1 MPLGENAWQMVRDW
15 LLTSGLRI
23 AIIVLGGLVA
33 YRFLRIL
40 TTRLEMLL
48 AGAAPTDE
56 QAQRA
61 RTLTGVIHSTTVV
74 ALATIVVLMLLLE
87 LGVDVSPLIAG
98 AGIVGVAVGLGA
110 QTLIRDIIG
119 GFFILLEDQFA
130 VGDAIQVGN
139 IGGGV
144 EKMTLRAT
152 FLRDL
157 EGTLHV
163 IPNGEMRIVSNR
175 TRGWSRVKLDLGVAY
190 EEDIGSVIAAL
201 GKIGHDFYQDEAFAP
216 LLLEEPTVTGVEAL
230 GDWAVTIRIMVKTK
244 PGKQWDV
251 ARELRRRIKESFER
265 EGIEMPYPR
274 QEVLVSKWAGG
285 QTSNFQHPKED

>member
-1 MPLGENAWQMVRDW
+1 
-15 LLTSGLRI
+15 LTSGLRV
-23 AIIVLGGLVA
+23 AIIVLGSIVGCRSVRVLA
-33 YRFLRIL
+33 
-40 TTRLEMLL
+40 TRLESLI

-61 RTLTGVIHSTTVV
+61 RTMARVIHSTTLVIIV
-74 ALATIVVLMLLLE
+74 TIAGLMILRE
-87 LGVDVSPLIAG
+87 LGLDIAPLIAG
-98 AGIVGVAVGLGA
+98 ASVVGVAVGLGA

-157 EGTLHV
+157 EGALHV
-163 IPNGEMRIVSNR
+163 VPNGEMRIVSNR
-175 TRGWSRVKLDLGVAY
+175 TKNWSRAIVDLGLAY
-190 EEDIGSVIAAL
+190 EEDIGRVVTAL
-201 GKIGHDFYQDEAFAP
+201 EKIGQELYQDEGFAP
-216 LLLEEPTVTGVEAL
+216 LVLEEPMVTGVEAL
-230 GDWAVTIRIMVKTK
+230 GDWAVTVRVMVKTK

-251 ARELRRRIKESFER
+251 ARELRRHIKESFER

-274 QEVLVSKWAGG
+274 QEVLMSKWAGR
-285 QTSNFQHPKED
+285 QTSNF

>member
-1 MPLGENAWQMVRDW
+1 MLLGDNFWQVIRDW

-23 AIIVLGGLVA
+23 AFILVVGLIASRWLRVLTA
-33 YRFLRIL
+33 RFEKLI
-40 TTRLEMLL
+40 
-48 AGAAPTDE
+48 AGAAPTEDE
-56 QAQRA
+56 AQRA
-61 RTLTGVIHSTTVV
+61 STLTWMIHNTVLV
-74 ALATIVVLMLLLE
+74 AMAIIAGLMILRE
-87 LGVDVSPLIAG
+87 LGLDIAPLIAG
-98 AGIVGVAVGLGA
+98 AGVVGVAVGLGA
-110 QTLIRDIIG
+110 QTLIKDVIG

-130 VGDAIQVGN
+130 VGDVIKVGD
-139 IGGGV
+139 IAGGV

-175 TRGWSRVKLDLGVAY
+175 SKDWSRAVVNLGVAY
-190 EEDIGSVIAAL
+190 EEDIGRVMAAL
-201 GKIGHDFYQDEAFAP
+201 EKIGHDLYQDEELAP
-216 LLLEEPTVTGVEAL
+216 MLLEEPRVSGVEAL
-230 GDWAVTIRIMVKTK
+230 GDWAVTVRIMVKTE

-274 QEVLVSKWAGG
+274 QEVLMRS
-285 QTSNFQHPKED
+285 P

>member
-1 MPLGENAWQMVRDW
+1 MGDNFWQAIWDW

-23 AIIVLGGLVA
+23 AFIFVVGLIASRWLRVLSA
-33 YRFLRIL
+33 
-40 TTRLEMLL
+40 RLEKLI
-48 AGAAPTDE
+48 AGAAPTEDE
-56 QAQRA
+56 AQRA
-61 RTLTGVIHSTTVV
+61 RTLTRVSRST
-74 ALATIVVLMLLLE
+74 ALVTIAITAGLMIMRE
-87 LGVDVSPLIAG
+87 LGLDIAPLIAG
-98 AGIVGVAVGLGA
+98 ASVIGVAVGLGA

-163 IPNGEMRIVSNR
+163 VPNGEMRIVSNR
-175 TRGWSRVKLDLGVAY
+175 TKDWSRAVVDLGVAY
-190 EEDIGSVIAAL
+190 EEDIGRVVAAL
-201 GKIGHDFYQDEAFAP
+201 GEIGHDFYQDEEFAP
-216 LLLEEPTVTGVEAL
+216 LLLEEPAVTGVEAL
-230 GDWAVTIRIMVKTK
+230 GDWTVTVRIMAKTK

-251 ARELRRRIKESFER
+251 ARELRRRIKETFEQ

-274 QEVLVSKWAGG
+274 QEVLMRS
-285 QTSNFQHPKED
+285 P

>member
-1 MPLGENAWQMVRDW
+1 MGDNFWQAIWDW

-23 AIIVLGGLVA
+23 AFIFVVGLIASRWLRVLSA
-33 YRFLRIL
+33 
-40 TTRLEMLL
+40 RLEKLI
-48 AGAAPTDE
+48 AGAAPTEDE
-56 QAQRA
+56 AQRA
-61 RTLTGVIHSTTVV
+61 RTLTRVSRST
-74 ALATIVVLMLLLE
+74 ALVTIAITAGLMIMRE
-87 LGVDVSPLIAG
+87 LGLDIAPLIAG
-98 AGIVGVAVGLGA
+98 ASVIGVAVGLGA

-163 IPNGEMRIVSNR
+163 VPNGEMRIVSNR
-175 TRGWSRVKLDLGVAY
+175 TKDWSRAVVDLGVAY
-190 EEDIGSVIAAL
+190 EEDIGRVVAAL
-201 GKIGHDFYQDEAFAP
+201 GEIGHDFYKDEEFAP
-216 LLLEEPTVTGVEAL
+216 LLLEEPAVTGVEAL
-230 GDWAVTIRIMVKTK
+230 GDWAVTVRIMVKTK

-251 ARELRRRIKESFER
+251 ARELRRRIKETFEQ

-274 QEVLVSKWAGG
+274 QEVLMRS
-285 QTSNFQHPKED
+285 P